1 MTATTTENSINSTAT
16 SVDLGYK
23 AFDADNHYY
32 EAEDAFIRHID
43 PAMSKRCMQ
52 WADINGRKRLLV
64 GGKVNRFIPNP
75 TFDPIARPGSLD
87 DYFRGKQTSAN
98 IREAFGDL
106 ERLSD
111 RPEYRDRN
119 KRLQLMDTQGI
130 EAAFFFPTL
139 GVGMESALKDDL
151 PAMRAA
157 FRAFN
162 RWLNDDWGFAYQDR
176 IIAAPYITLSDVDQA
191 CEELEWALSE
201 DCRVV
206 DLRASSVLTDDG
218 YRHLGDPRH
227 DRFWSIAN
235 EAGITVAFH
244 SGDAG
249 YEVLFELWGFKTE
262 FEAFRQDPL
271 KSMLCMSPI
280 ADTVAS
286 LIGGGVFARF
296 PNLRV
301 ATIETGSTW
310 VEPLFQRM
318 SKTYKQQRHA
328 FAEDPIETFRRH
340 FWVAP
345 FYEDDMVRLAE
356 LIGSDH
362 MIFGSDYPH
371 AEGLSDPLAFVRDL
385 EGFSDEDIHKVMRSN
400 GLELIERRPA

>member
-1 MTATTTENSINSTAT
+1 MTPKNKNTKSAAQGTTI
-16 SVDLGYK
+16 DLGYE

-43 PAMSKRCMQ
+43 PAMAKRCMQ

-87 DYFRGKQTSAN
+87 DYFRGKTSSSD

-106 ERLSD
+106 EQLSD
-111 RPEYRDRN
+111 RPEYRDRD
-119 KRLQLMDTQGI
+119 KRLELMDAQKI
-130 EAAFFFPTL
+130 QSAFFFPTL
-139 GVGMESALKDDL
+139 GVGMESALKNDL

-157 FRAFN
+157 FSAFN
-162 RWLNDDWGFAYQDR
+162 RWLNEDWGFAYKDR
-176 IIAAPYITLSDVDQA
+176 IISAAYISLSDVDHA
-191 CEELEWALSE
+191 CQELEWALSE

-227 DRFWSIAN
+227 DPFWKLAN
-235 EAGITVAFH
+235 DSGVTVAFH

-249 YEVLFELWGFKTE
+249 YEVLFELWGFKSE

-310 VEPLFQRM
+310 VEPLFGRM
-318 SKTYKQQRHA
+318 TKTYKQQRHA

-345 FYEDDMVRLAE
+345 FYEDDMTRLAE
-356 LIGSDH
+356 LIGPDH

-371 AEGLSDPLAFVRDL
+371 AEGLSDPLEFVNDL
-385 EGFSDEDIHKVMRSN
+385 DGFSKPDIEKVMRTN